1 MCYLDISMY
10 LNILSHLSVSQ
21 LHFNNS
27 SSVNEFL
34 KGDVSIESI
43 MVLVFWNLTLAP
55 DVS

>member
-34 KGDVSIESI
+34 KGDVSIEWI
-43 MVLVFWNLTLAP
+43 MVLVFWNLTFAP

>member
-1 MCYLDISMY
+1 MY